1 MSTHTQMTATT
12 IRSSIIIDAPID
24 RAFRVF
30 TEDFGAFKPASHNLL
45 AVGDR
50 RDRVRAACG
59 RLPV

>member
-12 IRSSIIIDAPID
+12 IRSSIVVNAPID

-30 TEDFGAFKPASHNLL
+30 TEDFGAFKPRL
-45 AVGDR
+45 AQFAGGRNR
-50 RDRVRAACG
+50 RDRVRAARG